1 MDNAVDIG
9 LTILKELD
17 GSLRQIDKRQAED
30 FVDAILAA
38 EKVFVAGCGRS
49 LLMIRGLAMRLM
61 HMGFEA
67 YVVGETVTPAIGPG
81 DLLIIGSGSGET
93 GTLTVMAQKAKKAG
107 AKLAL
112 VTIYPES
119 TIGVLADYIVQIV
132 AATTKGDR
140 ESVKS
145 IQPGANMFEQSL
157 LLFGD
162 ASMIRIIERCHIVEG
177 NKSLMK
183 RHANLE

>member
-1 MDNAVDIG
+1 MNNTIDIC
-9 LTILKELD
+9 LAILKELEE
-17 GSLRQIDKRQAED
+17 SLSKIDKQQAQT
-30 FVDAILAA
+30 FADAIIASK
-38 EKVFVAGCGRS
+38 KVFVAGCGRS

-81 DLLIIGSGSGET
+81 DLLIIASGSGET
-93 GTLTVMAQKAKKAG
+93 GTLVVMANKAKKAG
-107 AKLAL
+107 ASVAL
-112 VTIYPES
+112 ITIYPES
-119 TIGVLADYIVQIV
+119 TIGKLADHIVRIN
-132 AATTKGDR
+132 AATTKGTR

-145 IQPGANMFEQSL
+145 IQPGANTFEQSV

-162 ASMIRIIERCHIVEG
+162 ATMVYIIERCNITES
-177 NKSLMK
+177 NTALMK